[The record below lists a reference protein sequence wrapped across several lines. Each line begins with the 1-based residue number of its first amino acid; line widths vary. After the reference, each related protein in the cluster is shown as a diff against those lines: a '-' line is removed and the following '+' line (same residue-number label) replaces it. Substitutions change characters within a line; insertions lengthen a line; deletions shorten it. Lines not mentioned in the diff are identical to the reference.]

1 MSQLAQA
8 LRKPGPAASALMAWL
23 GSIASDHRRG
33 DRARLRRAR
42 SPEEALLEPTLH
54 ELATALESA
63 GIHGLRD
70 DATLEGIALVGMIG
84 AQLDV
89 RRKPGEPSDTEL
101 SPPQAQGQSRR
112 SPRLGE
118 TLGRPKKGTSPPVS
132 PARFRRLLTSETP
145 RARYEVLRRLIRL
158 TDGASFPELALA
170 IVDWTP
176 SRRRQLAFDY
186 YDATS
191 TKETT

>member
-1 MSQLAQA
+1 MTQLAQA

-42 SPEEALLEPTLH
+42 SPEEALLQPALH

-63 GIHGLRD
+63 GVERLRVGD
-70 DATLEGIALVGMIG
+70 TLEELALLAMLG
-84 AQLDV
+84 AELGASH
-89 RRKPGEPSDTEL
+89 RPGHL
-101 SPPQAQGQSRR
+101 GQ
-112 SPRLGE
+112 
-118 TLGRPKKGTSPPVS
+118 TLGRPTKGTSPPVS
-132 PARFRRLLTSETP
+132 AARFRRLLTSETP

-158 TDGASFPELALA
+158 TDGASFLELALA
-170 IVDWTP
+170 IADWTP
-176 SRRRQLAFDY
+176 TRRRQLAFDY

-191 TKETT
+191 TKETTS